1 MECLGA
7 WAWSRWDG
15 QWQTLAHRVERRG
28 DTLTISATAPERA
41 VLLIQAIVPAPE
53 TEPTH
58 TTDKQMPRAYGPARR
73 KKW

>member
-1 MECLGA
+1 MARASEWISYLQG
-7 WAWSRWDG
+7 
-15 QWQTLAHRVERRG
+15 LINAHG
-28 DTLTISATAPERA
+28 A